1 MSYTPTTPI
10 VQKLVDYFTENPQF
24 KTAFEKSFMMAHA
37 IGLKEFTTFNI
48 HSVDDYLR
56 YMVDYVHWVPKEDF
70 SGTNVYNHICMFY
83 FILDL
88 PPVRDHQNPIDPSSR
103 SPWRW
108 LSQWLIEYAQ
118 EMGTWMDTED
128 SINEATIKTFAASPA
143 YRDTPETDF
152 YDQYPRPPDGWKTFN
167 EFFARHMNPSFRPI
181 AAPMDSTVI
190 VSPADCTFDGV
201 WPINEE
207 TADVTTFDVKGV
219 PWSISQLLDDEA
231 SGTYFGSM
239 FAGGVFTHSFLNTT
253 DYHRQHAPVAGRV
266 VEAKVIPGLCYL
278 EVVLKAV
285 DGKSPHDSHP
295 PIQPHLGMHRPMMLK
310 AKDPAII
317 PHHVAVRA
325 HCARPANS
333 DETSAPSPFVP
344 EAPDS
349 PGYQFLQARGMVL
362 IDSDIGLVAV
372 LPIGM
377 AQVSSVVLSVKKGDY
392 VEKGQEIS
400 CFHLGGSDIVMV
412 FQKDAKVKLD
422 QKKGTHYNYGSR
434 VGTGKKVPRQTA
446 CLGNES

>member
-1 MSYTPTTPI
+1 MSYTPTTDI
-10 VQKLVDYFTENPQF
+10 VKKLVNYFTENPEF
-24 KTAFEKSFMMAHA
+24 KTAFEQSFLMAYA
-37 IGLKEFTTFNI
+37 TGLKEFTTFNI

-88 PPVRDHQNPIDPSSR
+88 PPVRDHQNPIDPSAR

-108 LSQWLIEYAQ
+108 LSEWLIEYAQ
-118 EMGTWMDTED
+118 EMGTWMDTEE

-167 EFFARHMNPSFRPI
+167 EFFARHINPSFRPI
-181 AAPMDSTVI
+181 ADQTDPTVI

-201 WPINEE
+201 WPVNEDP
-207 TADVTTFDVKGV
+207 ADVTTFDVKGV

-253 DYHRQHAPVAGRV
+253 DYHRQHAPVSGTV

-285 DGKSPHDSHP
+285 DGKSPNSS
-295 PIQPHLGMHRPMMLK
+295 QPRLGMHRPMMRK
-310 AKDPAII
+310 ADDPAII
-317 PHHVAVRA
+317 THRAAIHAHRA
-325 HCARPANS
+325 HAAHKNAEP
-333 DETSAPSPFVP
+333 APSAELVP
-344 EAPDS
+344 DAPDS
-349 PGYQFLQARGMVL
+349 PGYQFIQARGMVL

-377 AQVSSVVLSVKKGDY
+377 AQVSSVVLSVKPGDY

-400 CFHLGGSDIVMV
+400 RFQLGGSDIVMV
-412 FQKDAKVKLD
+412 FQKDAQVQLD
-422 QKKGTHYNYGSR
+422 QEKDTHYKFGSR
-434 VGTGKKVPRQTA
+434 VGTGKIVPRQGA
-446 CLGNES
+446 